1 MTEYYLCEPYSLTH
15 DNSMSFPVRTLNDVH
30 RHGRTMYIV
39 RYAHREVSATDY
51 GNIERFVFQD
61 TIGLTN
67 GMAVRGSVTR
77 VLLLEYCVVSL
88 SRYSPGRRSA
98 GAKKI
103 TFCG

>member
-1 MTEYYLCEPYSLTH
+1 MTVYYLCEPCSLTH
-15 DNSMSFPVRTLNDVH
+15 DNNMSFPVRTLNDGH
-30 RHGRTMYIV
+30 RSGSTMYIV
-39 RYAHREVSATDY
+39 RYAHREASASDY

-67 GMAVRGSVTR
+67 GMAVRGPVTR
-77 VLLLEYCVVSL
+77 VLLLEYWVVSL
-88 SRYSPGRRSA
+88 SRYSPERRSA